1 MCVYMIWYHV
11 GFGLDKC
18 LSNFF
23 DGMIS
28 SFPLL
33 PFCMMKESSAPK
45 ATNIIRPSNQNTT
58 VKSYPPQFVSKPS
71 KIIASSK
78 IHEKSSTFSL
88 YDPKQHTATFQP
100 LKKPVIELYKPG
112 KYQLKMLTRPQP
124 ISQKLEQQVSD
135 PIPPSFALHMPINK
149 PEMVDQKQE
158 NLSILSDNED
168 AENQAEAEDSQGEEE
183 EEEEEEEEQQNTVD
197 DSLPEAR
204 INRKIADLEISN
216 KSLLTINEMLES
228 TVRHQA
234 KQVASFKKQM
244 MTIPDQEEQQ
254 EQQRREEIIQQAEN
268 EEDWENDEQFNRLK
282 RMTEMLIEQAQNALV
297 FQAQAAGGRVI
308 MTGHHHRRSSSTRR
322 HRSTRSSNNETQQ
335 Q

>member
-1 MCVYMIWYHV
+1 
-11 GFGLDKC
+11 
-18 LSNFF
+18 
-23 DGMIS
+23 
-28 SFPLL
+28 
-33 PFCMMKESSAPK
+33 MMKESSAPK
-45 ATNIIRPSNQNTT
+45 AINIIRPSNQHTI
-58 VKSYPPQFVSKPS
+58 VKNQPPQFIAKPS
-71 KIIASSK
+71 KIISSSK

-88 YDPKQHTATFQP
+88 YDPKQHAATVQP

-112 KYQLKMLTRPQP
+112 KYQLKMLSRSQ
-124 ISQKLEQQVSD
+124 ISQRPEQVSSNHSL
-135 PIPPSFALHMPINK
+135 PPPPPALQMPIDK
-149 PEMVDQKQE
+149 PIVSDQKSEDLTTLTDDEDQE
-158 NLSILSDNED
+158 ED
-168 AENQAEAEDSQGEEE
+168 EEE
-183 EEEEEEEEQQNTVD
+183 EEKEQKNSMD
-197 DSLPEAR
+197 DNLPEAR

-244 MTIPDQEEQQ
+244 MTCSDAEEQQ

-268 EEDWENDEQFNRLK
+268 EEDWENDEQFIRLK
-282 RMTEMLIEQAQNALV
+282 RMTEMLIEQAQNALL
-297 FQAQAAGGRVI
+297 FRAQAAGGRVI

>member
-1 MCVYMIWYHV
+1 MIWYHV
-11 GFGLDKC
+11 EFDLVKC
-18 LSNFF
+18 LSDFF
-23 DGMIS
+23 NGMIS
-28 SFPLL
+28 SFSALL
-33 PFCMMKESSAPK
+33 SFCMMKEPTAPK
-45 ATNIIRPSNQNTT
+45 AINIIRPSNQNTT
-58 VKSYPPQFVSKPS
+58 VKNYPPQFVSKPS
-71 KIIASSK
+71 RIIASSK
-78 IHEKSSTFSL
+78 IHEKTSTFSL
-88 YDPKQHTATFQP
+88 YDPKQHTATVQP

-112 KYQLKMLTRPQP
+112 GKYQLKMLTRPSPPPQH
-124 ISQKLEQQVSD
+124 ISQKPEQQQVSN
-135 PIPPSFALHMPINK
+135 PIPPALQMPINK
-149 PEMVDQKQE
+149 PEMLLLDQKQE
-158 NLSILSDNED
+158 DLSKLSDAED
-168 AENQAEAEDSQGEEE
+168 EAEEDGPDEEQQ
-183 EEEEEEEEQQNTVD
+183 EEEQQNTID

-244 MTIPDQEEQQ
+244 MTIPDAEEQQ

-322 HRSTRSSNNETQQ
+322 HRSTRSSN
-335 Q
+335 